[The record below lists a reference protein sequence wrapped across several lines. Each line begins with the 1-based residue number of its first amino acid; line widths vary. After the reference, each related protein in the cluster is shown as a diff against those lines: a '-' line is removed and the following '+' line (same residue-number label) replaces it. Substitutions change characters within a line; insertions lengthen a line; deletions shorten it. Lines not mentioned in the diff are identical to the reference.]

1 MRCSLRWLQQDEETA
16 LPKLFYSKLPK
27 DISSRYVLLL
37 DPMLATGGS
46 AIKAMEVILE
56 HGVPQERIIFLCL
69 LASPEGIKACLDAY
83 PKVKIIAGWVD
94 EGLNEQVRSSLSFMP
109 RATCAQ

>member
-1 MRCSLRWLQQDEETA
+1 M
-16 LPKLFYSKLPK
+16 PKLFYSKLPK

-56 HGVPQERIIFLCL
+56 HGVPQEHLIFLCI
-69 LASPEGIKACLDAY
+69 LASPEGIQACLDVY
-83 PKVKIIAGWVD
+83 PNVKIIAGWVD
-94 EGLNEQVRSSLSFMP
+94 EGLNEQKYIVPGLGDMGDRFFG
-109 RATCAQ
+109 TD